1 MRTSFPQTLM
11 NNPVLVKDI
20 RTRMRGWRAFVL
32 VTIHLLAIVLILGLS
47 YMVFQ
52 SSMNTSSTLEARS
65 TFGKIMFGLV
75 VGLDLVTIS
84 FTAPALTSGAIA
96 TERERQTY
104 DLIKVTLLRPSAL
117 VIGKY
122 LSGLT
127 FILLLLFTSLPLF
140 GPAFIIGGVLPE
152 EIIIAMIILLVTAIA
167 FCATGLFIS
176 CHISRTLFATVLSYG
191 FAILNVF
198 GLPMILTF
206 SLTLFGV
213 MFSSVVNSPGVATQ
227 AVLIFIGWLLVSTN
241 PGATLIAGEAAI
253 LDGQGIWMVHIPLEN
268 SIEVALISPWLVYVW
283 FYLLLSALLLILSIR
298 RVRRMEK

>member
-1 MRTSFPQTLM
+1 MRTSFLNALV

-20 RTRMRGWRAFVL
+20 RTRMRGWRTFVL
-32 VTIHLLAIVLILGLS
+32 VTIHLLSIGLILGLS
-47 YMVFQ
+47 YMVFR
-52 SSMNTSSTLEARS
+52 SSINTSSNLQERG

-96 TERERQTY
+96 SERERQTY

-117 VIGKY
+117 IIGKY

-152 EIIIAMIILLVTAIA
+152 EIIIAMVVLLVTAIA
-167 FCATGLFIS
+167 FCAAGLFIS

-198 GLPMILTF
+198 GLPMIFLF
-206 SLTLFGV
+206 SVGLFST
-213 MFSSVVNSPGVATQ
+213 MFGTAVDTPGVLTQ
-227 AVLIFIGWLLVSTN
+227 AVLVFIGWLLVSTN

-253 LDGQGIWMVHIPLEN
+253 LDGQGIWMVHFPIQNSLE
-268 SIEVALISPWLVYVW
+268 ITLISPWLVYVW
-283 FYLLLSALLLILSIR
+283 FYTLLSAILLILSIR